1 VARFVRIAKELG
13 VRGVHIRT
21 ELLCEPAL
29 LDELAESGVDVISAE
44 IDADTPETYRRTHG
58 AEQFSRV
65 FANLQHLFERRRVL
79 AGTPGADALGVPWVV
94 PRLQRRVESYE
105 DIESFFDRWQYFFG
119 TPVIEGLPPFDPSS
133 DMPADPLASTRAPER
148 VMFREMLRR
157 MVVLSDGSVP
167 LSELDLR
174 GEHIFGHI
182 ERMPLLQLWRDL
194 VARRKQLR
202 RDHGESHPDLR
213 TRTP

>member
-1 VARFVRIAKELG
+1 
-13 VRGVHIRT
+13 
-21 ELLCEPAL
+21 
-29 LDELAESGVDVISAE
+29 
-44 IDADTPETYRRTHG
+44 
-58 AEQFSRV
+58 
-65 FANLQHLFERRRVL
+65 
-79 AGTPGADALGVPWVV
+79 
-94 PRLQRRVESYE
+94 
-105 DIESFFDRWQYFFG
+105 
-119 TPVIEGLPPFDPSS
+119 
-133 DMPADPLASTRAPER
+133 
-148 VMFREMLRR
+148 MFREMLRR